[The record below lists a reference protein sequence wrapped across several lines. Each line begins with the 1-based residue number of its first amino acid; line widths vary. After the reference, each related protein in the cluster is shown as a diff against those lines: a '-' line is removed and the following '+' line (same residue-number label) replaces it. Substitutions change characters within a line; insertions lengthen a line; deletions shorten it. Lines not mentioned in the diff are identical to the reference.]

1 MEMSLMELWGTMGLF
16 ARGIVYVLFIMS
28 IMVVT
33 VALRKW
39 IQLAQAKRATLAFSP
54 QFSEALANA
63 DYEQARQLVEEHPKS
78 HLANA
83 FNKVFG
89 IISEEGIGSVDVDGI
104 KRVIELNSLEEISKF
119 RRGLSILATVGSTAP
134 FVGLLGTTI
143 GVVNA
148 FTGMALAGSGGLAA
162 VSAGIAEALIVTAL
176 GIAVALPGVWLFNY
190 FLNRIDFVSL
200 EITYATKEFVD
211 FLLRQD
217 RKGGKP
223 GKVERQLVEQAA
235 L

>member
-1 MEMSLMELWGTMGLF
+1 M
-16 ARGIVYVLFIMS
+16 
-28 IMVVT
+28 
-33 VALRKW
+33 
-39 IQLAQAKRATLAFSP
+39 
-54 QFSEALANA
+54 
-63 DYEQARQLVEEHPKS
+63 
-78 HLANA
+78 
-83 FNKVFG
+83 
-89 IISEEGIGSVDVDGI
+89 DVDGI